1 MLISVNEG
9 RAGSVPFCWNVRRWV
24 WCSSLYVIVV
34 DVNPSLS
41 TVSVGS

>member
-9 RAGSVPFCWNVRRWV
+9 RAGSVPFIGYVSRWV

-34 DVNPSLS
+34 DVHPSLS
-41 TVSVGS
+41 TVSDGP